1 MEMVNL
7 KIYPPQ
13 KIKEKEERKPY
24 IHPSLQ
30 CHIYG
35 QDTQYSYR
43 HQMCGHNSSEDDT
56 VPYRPVYTVPASAL
70 VRVPPLFRTGKNTG
84 LTG

>member
-35 QDTQYSYR
+35 QDTQCSYR
-43 HQMCGHNSSEDDT
+43 HQCAAIIAVKMIPYRTGRYIL
-56 VPYRPVYTVPASAL
+56 YRPVH
-70 VRVPPLFRTGKNTG
+70 
-84 LTG
+84 